1 MGSGN
6 ELPKLD
12 IESFDGLLLPSK
24 ITDLEM
30 FRKARKYQPSK
41 GDIVIATYPKS
52 GKPINKVSSF
62 SFLAN

>member
-6 ELPKLD
+6 ELPRLD
-12 IESFDGLLLPSK
+12 IKSFDGLLLPFK

-52 GKPINKVSSF
+52 GEPINEVSNF
-62 SFLAN
+62 FFPC